1 MNRIQQILSK
11 AEHDGTARRITPA
24 ADDRPSNF
32 AGAVSPAPP
41 VIERSAAIGYAE
53 PISRPAPAPFINRED
68 SRVSHAEP
76 APLAAPVVAHEPHE
90 AREAREARQA
100 REAQEAQEAQQATK
114 WTIHRVLAASSQ
126 PNSSA
131 AEQYRSLRSRITQAE
146 NGHSLRVIQVT
157 SPSKGDGKT
166 VTALNLALTMAQEYQ
181 QRIAIVDCDLRQ
193 PQVHALLGLPP
204 GPGLADVLAGI
215 ATLDDAL
222 IHLPDQ
228 HLTVLRAG
236 RAQERPAELL
246 GSGAM
251 RRIVDALRTQFDRV
265 IVDSAPTQ
273 VADPGAM
280 AQLADGLL
288 VVVRAGRTT
297 RPAITHALETLPAA
311 KILGLV
317 FNESGTAATYSLAA
331 TA

>member
-1 MNRIQQILSK
+1 
-11 AEHDGTARRITPA
+11 
-24 ADDRPSNF
+24 
-32 AGAVSPAPP
+32 V
-41 VIERSAAIGYAE
+41 
-53 PISRPAPAPFINRED
+53 APAPSPEA
-68 SRVSHAEP
+68 HA
-76 APLAAPVVAHEPHE
+76 AS
-90 AREAREARQA
+90 
-100 REAQEAQEAQQATK
+100 T

-131 AEQYRSLRSRITQAE
+131 AEQYRSLRSRITQAD
-146 NGHSLRVIQVT
+146 NGHALRIIQVT
-157 SPSKGDGKT
+157 SPGKGDGKT

-181 QRIAIVDCDLRQ
+181 QRIAIIDCDLRQ

-204 GPGLADVLAGI
+204 GPGLADVLAGS

-236 RAQERPAELL
+236 RPHERPAELL

-251 RRIVDALRTQFDRV
+251 RRLIDSLRTQFDRV

-273 VADPGAM
+273 VTDPGVI

-297 RPAITHALETLPAA
+297 RPAISHALETLPAA

-317 FNESGTAATYSLAA
+317 FNESGNAAPYSPAA